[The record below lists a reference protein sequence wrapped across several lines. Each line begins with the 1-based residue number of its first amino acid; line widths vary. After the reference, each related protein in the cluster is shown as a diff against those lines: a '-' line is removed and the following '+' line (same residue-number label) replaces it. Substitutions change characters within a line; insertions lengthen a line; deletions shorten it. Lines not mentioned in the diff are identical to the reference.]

1 MISEDY
7 ARISDWVAG
16 FVLRQEH
23 MPMHAQANLAQ
34 ALMDLA
40 DRAALLERS
49 TLRLEP
55 ECYDR

>member
-16 FVLRQEH
+16 FVLRQEQ